1 MFLPPG
7 FHRTA
12 ALFFLAAFGVI
23 LCVAAAQLV
32 TPPAPPP
39 DQGRWW
45 KNSETVR
52 ELQLSEAQVGQIEET
67 FLENRL
73 KLIDL
78 RAELERQEA
87 RLQPLLEPNQPD
99 EAKAGAQIDL
109 VLAARN
115 KLEKANAMMMLSI
128 RRILT
133 FEQWKKLQQT
143 QQRRQPGQRQK
154 VIEVP
159 FGSTAPPPRPPE
171 KF

>member
-1 MFLPPG
+1 M
-7 FHRTA
+7 RTA
-12 ALFFLAAFGVI
+12 ASCFLAVFVVMP
-23 LCVAAAQLV
+23 CMPAAQLV
-32 TPPAPPP
+32 TPSALPPP
-39 DQGRWW
+39 DQGKWW
-45 KNSETVR
+45 KNTEIAR
-52 ELQLSEAQVGQIEET
+52 ELQLSEAQIGQLEDR
-67 FLENRL
+67 FLEHRL

-87 RLQPLLEPNQPD
+87 RLQPLLEANRPD

-109 VLAARN
+109 VLAARS

-133 FEQWKKLQQT
+133 FEQWKKLQQS
-143 QQRRQPGQRQK
+143 QQRRQPGQRQR

-159 FGSTAPPPRPPE
+159 FGSTAPPPRSPE